1 MVSVAETIGSNV
13 IIIANPGTGK
23 TEELANYAVDLIRS
37 GVTEDDI
44 LCLTFTNKA
53 ADEML
58 SRIVVKMSDAGL
70 DPYRAYN
77 MEISTFH
84 SYAYRYLSSKG
95 ISISM
100 ASNNLLRYAVFR
112 SFKKD
117 KALNY
122 STDYILEEIVPKVE
136 NAIRYVKAFGVLPV
150 DVDPEKAMTELKKFY
165 SDMAIKNITE
175 EENLKF
181 LEYFLSAYSSYEKM
195 KKERKGVLDHND
207 LLIMFLKIFNG
218 PKYRYVLVDELQD
231 VSEMEAEI
239 ALRSG
244 EKIFAVGDRKQ
255 SIFGFQG
262 GSLKNFEKIKDMDG
276 IRHITMGENHRSTGN
291 IISYSKEF
299 FLSNIRNPKL
309 YAELSEFRSSSAD
322 EGEKVSVVSSTDP
335 EIEAANLAISLV
347 SGLNQGEDVAVITR
361 TNSQLADVSRVLDR
375 KGIQYTSTNGSSSN
389 LTAKNDIMDYISS
402 IFFDDPESK
411 LRAIFTPFSGVPLKQ
426 AFSIAEKTRRKIWA
440 NEVMDSELLE
450 FPQMAKKPF
459 TREGLNEIFTRVI
472 LPISV
477 SIGRE
482 YFSTAMSV
490 FSSVKDFFTT
500 SSDLTLDAF
509 MDFLTTTDEEYD
521 APEKPSRLVLTTVH
535 KAKGMEF
542 TNVIYVPRD
551 SRRSLG
557 FVDAVAY
564 SIIRATKGID
574 VREEL
579 YDESERIDFVALT
592 RAKKTL
598 SIVGN
603 EASLRRYYVPG
614 YCEKRLTR
622 IAEDIQPGMLNF
634 DEAYSY
640 FVNGHYEEARSILT
654 SDSMW
659 LKQQIH
665 SFFRSKNRLS
675 YSLVKATKEPYRFLK
690 NYIISIFFGT
700 EAMKLGSRIHEN
712 AQKDFLKEIDESEVE
727 GDERVFLENTRH
739 VNEAICTKYSV
750 SQTGSEESITLP
762 ISAVLPYMASDS
774 NVMFTGKLDAVFSS
788 SEGKIV
794 ILDYKTD
801 KTRDYSSDHM
811 QQLSLY
817 AKLFAVKHGIKEEN
831 ISLALGYI
839 GLRGKVNTG
848 EIGYGVIDSAF
859 SQKYLN
865 KFIDDLNRYMEY
877 RKNPDLFIADLLA
890 QDENETLFRRIRDL
904 LSSDSN
910 GSRNP

>member
-1 MVSVAETIGSNV
+1 
-13 IIIANPGTGK
+13 
-23 TEELANYAVDLIRS
+23 
-37 GVTEDDI
+37 
-44 LCLTFTNKA
+44 
-53 ADEML
+53 
-58 SRIVVKMSDAGL
+58 
-70 DPYRAYN
+70 
-77 MEISTFH
+77 
-84 SYAYRYLSSKG
+84 
-95 ISISM
+95 M

-117 KALNY
+117 RALNY

-136 NAIRYVKAFGVLPV
+136 NAIRYVKAFGVLPA
-150 DVDPEKAMTELKKFY
+150 DVDLERARSDLKKFY

-181 LEYFLSAYSSYEKM
+181 LEYFLSAYSTYEKM

-207 LLIMFLKIFNG
+207 LLIMFLKNFNG
-218 PKYRYVLVDELQD
+218 PKFRYVLVDELQD
-231 VSEMEAEI
+231 VSELEAEI

-262 GSLKNFEKIKDMDG
+262 GGLKNFEKIREIEG
-276 IRHITMGENHRSTGN
+276 IKHITMGENHRSTGN

-299 FLSNIRNPKL
+299 FLSNIRNPEL
-309 YAELSEFRSSSAD
+309 YTELSEFRSSSAGD
-322 EGEKVSVVSSTDP
+322 GEKVSIISSTEP
-335 EIEAANLAISLV
+335 EAEAANMAISIV
-347 SGLNQGEDVAVITR
+347 SGLNSGEDIAVITR
-361 TNSQLADVSRVLDR
+361 TNGQLAEISRILDR
-375 KGIQYTSTNGSSSN
+375 KGVLYSSTNGFSSN
-389 LTAKNDIMDYISS
+389 VMAKNDIMDYISS

-426 AFSIAEKTRRKIWA
+426 AFAIAERTRRKIWA
-440 NEVMDSELLE
+440 NEEMDRELVE

-459 TREGLNEIFTRVI
+459 TRDGLNEIFTGVI

-490 FSSVKDFFTT
+490 FSSVKDFFAT
-500 SSDLTLDAF
+500 SSDLTLAAF
-509 MDFLTTTDEEYD
+509 FDFLTTTDEEYD
-521 APEKPSRLVLTTVH
+521 APEKSSKLVLTTVH

-542 TNVIYVPRD
+542 TNVIYVPKD

-564 SIIRATKGID
+564 SIIRAVKGID

-579 YDESERIDFVALT
+579 YDESERIDFVAFT
-592 RAKKTL
+592 RAEKTL

-614 YCEKRLTR
+614 YCEKRLIRT
-622 IAEDIQPGMLNF
+622 AEDIQPGMLNF

-640 FVNGHYEEARSILT
+640 FVNGHYEEARSLLT
-654 SDSMW
+654 SDSTW

-665 SFFRSKNRLS
+665 SFFLSKNRLS

-690 NYIISIFFGT
+690 NYVISIFFGT

-712 AQKDFLKEIDESEVE
+712 AQKDFLKELDESEME
-727 GDERVFLENTRH
+727 GDEKVFLENTRH
-739 VNEAICTKYSV
+739 VNDGICAKYSV
-750 SQTGSEESITLP
+750 SQSGSEESITLP
-762 ISAVLPYMASDS
+762 ISAILPDMPADNSI
-774 NVMFTGKLDAVFSS
+774 MFTGKLDAVFSS
-788 SEGKIV
+788 PAGKIV

-817 AKLFAVKHGIKEEN
+817 AKLFAVKHSLDEKN
-831 ISLALGYI
+831 ITLAIGYI

-848 EIGYGVIDSAF
+848 GIGYDLIDSAF
-859 SQKYLN
+859 NQKYLN
-865 KFIDDLNRYMEY
+865 KFIEDLNRYLEY
-877 RKNPDLFIADLLA
+877 RKNPDLFISDLLA
-890 QDENETLFRRIRDL
+890 EDEDETLFRRIHSL
-904 LSSDSN
+904 LSSKP
-910 GSRNP
+910 G